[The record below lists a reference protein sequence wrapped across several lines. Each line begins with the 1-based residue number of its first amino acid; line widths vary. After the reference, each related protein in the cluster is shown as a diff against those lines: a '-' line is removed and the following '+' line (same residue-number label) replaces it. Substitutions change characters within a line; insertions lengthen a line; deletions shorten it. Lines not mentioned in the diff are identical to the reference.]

1 MIGIIDYGA
10 GNLNS
15 ICKAFEHI
23 GFDTE
28 IIEEY
33 VKPKQYEALVLP
45 GVGAFPGAM
54 DRLRENN
61 LVKLIKDYVKTNKP
75 MLGVCLGMQLLFEW
89 GYEEKKTK
97 GLDLL
102 PGDVVKMD
110 SNLKIPHMGWNELEI
125 IKDDPL
131 FNNLPDNPHFYF
143 VHSYKLKTITKEVIA
158 VTEYD
163 GKVPAVVR
171 KDNIIGL
178 QFHPEKSGA
187 NGLKLLE
194 NFGELI

>member
-1 MIGIIDYGA
+1 MLGIIDYGA

-23 GFDTE
+23 GFTTE
-28 IIEEY
+28 IIEE
-33 VKPKQYEALVLP
+33 KIDTDKYEAVVLP

-54 DRLRENN
+54 DRLRANN
-61 LVKLIKDYVKTNKP
+61 LVEFIKEFVKTNKP

-89 GYEEKKTK
+89 GYEDTKTK

-102 PGDVVKMD
+102 PGEVVKME
-110 SNLKIPHMGWNELEI
+110 SSLKIPHMGWNELEI
-125 IKDDPL
+125 IKEDPL
-131 FNNLPDNPHFYF
+131 FKGLPDNPHYYF
-143 VHSYKLKTITKEVIA
+143 VHSYKLKEITEEVIA
-158 VTEYD
+158 VTEYG
-163 GKVPAVVR
+163 GKVPAVVK

-178 QFHPEKSGA
+178 QFHPEKSGN

>member
-15 ICKAFEHI
+15 ICKAFEQI
-23 GFDTE
+23 GFNTK
-28 IIEEY
+28 IIGKGIQHE
-33 VKPKQYEALVLP
+33 KFDALVLP

-54 DRLRENN
+54 SRLKENN
-61 LVKLIKDYVKTNKP
+61 LDQFIKDHVKTGKP

-89 GYEEKKTK
+89 GYEDTKTK

-102 PGDVVKMD
+102 PGNVVKMD
-110 SNLKIPHMGWNELEI
+110 NSLKIPHMGWNELEI
-125 IKDDPL
+125 LRDGTLFKD
-131 FNNLPDNPHFYF
+131 LPAQPHYYF
-143 VHSYKLKTITKEVIA
+143 VHSYKLKEITEEVIA
-158 VTEYD
+158 VTEY
-163 GKVPAVVR
+163 GVKIPAIVR
-171 KDNIIGL
+171 KDNVIGF
-178 QFHPEKSGA
+178 QFHPEKSGD

>member
-15 ICKAFEHI
+15 ISKAFEHI
-23 GFDTE
+23 GFATE
-28 IIEEY
+28 IIEE
-33 VKPKQYEALVLP
+33 KTDTEQYDALVLP

-61 LVKLIKDYVKTNKP
+61 LVEFIKEYIKTNKP

-102 PGDVVKMD
+102 PGEVIKMEN
-110 SNLKIPHMGWNELEI
+110 NLKIPHMGWNELEI

-131 FNNLPDNPHFYF
+131 FKGLPKKPHYYF
-143 VHSYKLKTITKEVIA
+143 VHSYKLKEITEEVIA
-158 VTEYD
+158 VTDYG
-163 GKVPAVVR
+163 GKVPAVVK

-178 QFHPEKSGA
+178 QFHPEKSGD